1 MSTLS
6 DLATQIYDSELCF
19 TESASERAAELVLI
33 ETWLE
38 AHIGELNTL
47 INTNFEIT
55 DLSLVLQ
62 EEQSI
67 LREMYLLQYYRRQSR
82 NVLRLVDGSQGE
94 LDFHT
99 IREGDSVITRTNK
112 SEIAKNYRSL
122 ISQTQQ
128 KINGLVSSYNMYA
141 AKPSQISGD
150 DAPV

>member
-1 MSTLS
+1 VSALS

-19 TESASERAAELVLI
+19 TESAEERAAEIVLI
-33 ETWLE
+33 TAWLE
-38 AHIGELNTL
+38 AHLGELNTL
-47 INTNFEIT
+47 INTNFELT
-55 DLSLVLQ
+55 DLSLILQ
-62 EEQSI
+62 EEKSI

-122 ISQTQQ
+122 ISHTQQ
-128 KINGLVSSYNMYA
+128 KLDALVHSYNMYA
-141 AKPSQISGD
+141 SKPGQISGD
-150 DAPV
+150 DAPA